1 MAIGIDLGSRNVKA
15 AWRKGDGTLS
25 LYSEDTFEF
34 YRRFVRKAGEE
45 LVLLWDELPFLRQ
58 NAVMTGYG
66 HLTLKMRDAE
76 DISELEAHLL
86 GAVAQTGLRDFT
98 LLDLGGQDAKILAV
112 ASGRLVDFSLND
124 KCGAGSG
131 RYLENMAKLLS
142 MTVEEAGQC
151 SEDPVSVN
159 STCAVFGESELIGL
173 MVQGYRRE
181 QLMAG
186 VNRSIIKRV
195 LPFLRRHRAEKIVFT
210 GGPAAS
216 PALRRILAAETG
228 NEVIVPAHHRHNG
241 AIGCLAAA
249 ENGQREV

>member
-15 AWRKGDGTLS
+15 AYRQDDGDLG
-25 LYSEDTFEF
+25 LYTADTFAF
-34 YRRFVRKAGEE
+34 YSQYVRRAGEE
-45 LVLLWDELPFLRQ
+45 LALLWESLPFPKE
-58 NAVMTGYG
+58 NPVITGYG
-66 HLTLKMRDAE
+66 HLTLKMRGSRE
-76 DISELEAHLL
+76 ISELEAHLL
-86 GAVAQTGLRDFT
+86 GAVAQTGLKDFT

-112 ASGRLVDFSLND
+112 EKGRLVDFSLND

-142 MTVEEAGQC
+142 MTLEEAAQC
-151 SEDPVSVN
+151 EEDPVTIN

-173 MVQGYRRE
+173 LVQGYGRE

-186 VNRSIIKRV
+186 VNRSVIKRV
-195 LPFLRRHRAEKIVFT
+195 LPFLQRRKGDRIVFT

-228 NEVIVPAHHRHNG
+228 KEIIVPKHHRHNG
-241 AIGCLAAA
+241 AIGCLAVA
-249 ENGQREV
+249 EK